1 MMYQLNH
8 HRVRSKRLE
17 SCACGDMVEACFLSY
32 DGEKNILYNRGKFNY
47 GLMLLFRDFGAES
60 NVVVWC
66 ARR

>member
-1 MMYQLNH
+1 
-8 HRVRSKRLE
+8 
-17 SCACGDMVEACFLSY
+17 MVEACFLSY